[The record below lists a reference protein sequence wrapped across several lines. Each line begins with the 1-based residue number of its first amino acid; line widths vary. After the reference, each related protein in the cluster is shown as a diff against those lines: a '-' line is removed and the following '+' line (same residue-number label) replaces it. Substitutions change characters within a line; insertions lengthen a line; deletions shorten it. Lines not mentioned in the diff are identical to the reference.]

1 MAAASDSGPRV
12 RIVEGNKLRCPN
24 CGQLGDP
31 FIHFKPLDLKEQFS
45 DELFRVQQHRTD
57 RGGCG
62 HCFAPGEPWI
72 IQAYLAGDL
81 VPRGLL
87 VQAREEVNAAK
98 AQIMDLQEEAASLR
112 EQISEIKAHGN
123 SRDEERRVE
132 HA

>member
-1 MAAASDSGPRV
+1 MAAPSEGQKP

-24 CGQLGDP
+24 CGKLGDP
-31 FIHFKPLDLKEQFS
+31 FVQFKPLDLNEQYS
-45 DELFRVQQHRTD
+45 DELFRVQQHRAD

-81 VPRGLL
+81 VPRDLL
-87 VQAREEVNAAK
+87 MNAREEIRANKSHIDELLERISELKTRVSELQAAK
-98 AQIMDLQEEAASLR
+98 S
-112 EQISEIKAHGN
+112 N
-123 SRDEERRVE
+123 SSDEERRVE